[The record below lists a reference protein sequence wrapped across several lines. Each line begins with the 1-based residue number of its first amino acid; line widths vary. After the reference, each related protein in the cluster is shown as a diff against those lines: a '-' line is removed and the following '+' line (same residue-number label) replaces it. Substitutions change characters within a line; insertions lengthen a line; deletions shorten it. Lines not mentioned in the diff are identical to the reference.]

1 MATVNLTQ
9 EAFEKIITE
18 NSMVIIDFWASW
30 CRPCRAENP
39 NVVRTYNQYHS
50 KGFDVFSVSLDKS
63 PDAWKRAILQ
73 DGLVWPNHVSDLKHW
88 QSAAAKLYNVKG
100 IPQTYLIDKE
110 GVILAKNLRGPALE
124 QKLAEL
130 FGT

>member
-1 MATVNLTQ
+1 MWVSGLCLKKKKIK
-9 EAFEKIITE
+9 KIIMKILE
-18 NSMVIIDFWASW
+18 LFAGSRSIGNE
-30 CRPCRAENP
+30 AEK
-39 NVVRTYNQYHS
+39 Q
-50 KGFDVFSVSLDKS
+50 GFDVFSVSLDKS

-73 DGLVWPNHVSDLKHW
+73 DGLVWPNHVSDLRHW